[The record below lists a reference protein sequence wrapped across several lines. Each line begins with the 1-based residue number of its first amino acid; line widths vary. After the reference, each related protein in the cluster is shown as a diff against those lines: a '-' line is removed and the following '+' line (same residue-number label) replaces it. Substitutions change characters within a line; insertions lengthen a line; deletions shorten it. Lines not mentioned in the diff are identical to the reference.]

1 MTNFTTFNL
10 EVRDGIAIATF
21 SRPEKMNTFTGV
33 KMAEMI
39 SLFDQADKD
48 DSIRAVIITG
58 SGRAFCAGADLS
70 AGGDTF
76 DSSKRERPR
85 EYVVNGVQRD
95 GGGLLTLRIFHSLK
109 PVIAAVNG
117 AAVGVGVTMQ
127 LAMDFRLASTEAR
140 FGFVFSRRGI
150 APEACSTWFLPR
162 LVGVPTALEW
172 LYSGRVFG
180 ADEAKA
186 AGLVQ
191 SVHAPDQL
199 LPAAIDLAHRVTDK
213 SAPVSVAVARQ
224 MLWRNMGA
232 PHPMYAHHAESRA
245 IQTRGASADVREG
258 VTAFLEKRE
267 PKFVN
272 RVSDEMPDLFP
283 DPELEFR

>member
-1 MTNFTTFNL
+1 MPDFTTFNL

-21 SRPEKMNTFTGV
+21 SRPDKMNTFTGT

-39 SLFDQADKD
+39 SLFDLTDRD
-48 DSIRAVIITG
+48 DTVRAVIVTG
-58 SGRAFCAGADLS
+58 SGRAFCAGADLG

-76 DSSKRERPR
+76 DSSKRERPK

-95 GGGLLTLRIFHSLK
+95 GGGLVTLRIFRSLK

-127 LAMDFRLASTEAR
+127 LPMDFRLASTEAR

-191 SVHAPDQL
+191 SLHAPDEL
-199 LPAAIDLAHRVTDK
+199 LPAAIDLARRITDK
-213 SAPVSVAVARQ
+213 TAPVSVAVARQ
-224 MLWRNMGA
+224 MLWRNMGQS
-232 PHPMYAHHAESRA
+232 HPMYAHHADSRA
-245 IQTRGASADVREG
+245 IQSRGASADVREG

-272 RVSDEMPDLFP
+272 RVSDEMPDLYP
-283 DPELEFR
+283 DPEPEFR